1 MPLALEIT
9 LILVLVA
16 LAVGLLPL
24 FHQLRLTAKG
34 LNAFLLSTTKDLS
47 QIAEDVHASRLRM
60 DHLAGTLQLTLVEI
74 SVFAKSV
81 GEVGTKVKELHTE
94 FRNSLESTTRIVG
107 SVMGGIG
114 AVLAFLKNQKSPET
128 PEQEHHHER
137 T

>member
-1 MPLALEIT
+1 MPIALEIT

-16 LAVGLLPL
+16 LVVGLLPL
-24 FHQLRLTAKG
+24 LHQLRLTAKG
-34 LNAFLLSTTKDLS
+34 LNLFLLSTTRDLS

-60 DHLAGTLQLTLVEI
+60 DHLAGTLQLTLVEV

-81 GEVGTKVKELHTE
+81 GEVGTRVKELHAE

-114 AVLAFLKNQKSPET
+114 AVLALLKNDKPPQT
-128 PEQEHHHER
+128 TEQEHFHER

>member
-24 FHQLRLTAKG
+24 LYQLRLTAKG
-34 LNAFLLSTTKDLS
+34 LNLFLLSTTKDLA

-114 AVLAFLKNQKSPET
+114 AVLSFLKNSKSPQE
-128 PEQEHHHER
+128 PEQEQHHER